1 MRAPAAATGCIHC
14 GGDCG
19 GRAIPICLQCAY
31 DRKLWDGGLSA
42 VAPDAFAELVTTLA
56 VVLEGLANPLTATRF
71 LRVFRP
77 FNPGGAYI
85 VDKLRKRE
93 VDADLLA
100 VLGGLAPQ
108 PREVEW
114 QEEQYRLDELA
125 MRGDE

>member
-1 MRAPAAATGCIHC
+1 MRAPAAATGCIYC

-19 GRAIPICLQCAY
+19 GRAVRVCLQCAY
-31 DRKLWDGGLSA
+31 DRGLWDGGQA
-42 VAPDAFAELVTTLA
+42 EPDAFAELVTTLA
-56 VVLEGLANPLTATRF
+56 VVFEGLANPFTASRV
-71 LRVFRP
+71 LRVFSP
-77 FNPGGAYI
+77 LNPGGTYI

>member
-1 MRAPAAATGCIHC
+1 MRAPAAATGCIYC

-19 GRAIPICLQCAY
+19 GRAVRVCLQCAY
-31 DRKLWDGGLSA
+31 DRRLWDGGQTE
-42 VAPDAFAELVTTLA
+42 PDAFAELVTTLA
-56 VVLEGLANPLTATRF
+56 VVFEGLANPLTATRF

-77 FNPGGAYI
+77 FNPGGTYI